1 MVAILAPGLAF
12 AAGDA
17 TAGKAVYDKACKSCH
32 GADGT
37 PNAGIAKSL
46 KVEMKHLGS
55 ADVQASSDDA
65 LKKAITDGQGKM
77 KPVKSVSG
85 KAADDVVA
93 YHADV
98 EEVTRKTSA
107 NWVSVRRKERCR
119 SCRSFDPLHLWW
131 Q

>member
-1 MVAILAPGLAF
+1 MKRPLWMVAVLVPGLAF

-17 TAGKAVYDKACKSCH
+17 AAGKAVYDKACRSCH

-37 PNAGIAKSL
+37 PNAAIAKSM

-55 ADVQASSDDA
+55 PEVQASSDDA

-77 KPVKSVSG
+77 KPVKSVSA

-93 YHADV
+93 YMR
-98 EEVTRKTSA
+98 TLK
-107 NWVSVRRKERCR
+107 K
-119 SCRSFDPLHLWW
+119 
-131 Q
+131 

>member
-1 MVAILAPGLAF
+1 MKRSVLMVTVATLTAGLALG
-12 AAGDA
+12 AGDA

-37 PNAGIAKSL
+37 PNAGMAKSL

-55 ADVQASSDDA
+55 PEVQASSDEA
-65 LKKAITDGQGKM
+65 LKKAITEGQGKM

-93 YHADV
+93 YMR
-98 EEVTRKTSA
+98 TLK
-107 NWVSVRRKERCR
+107 K
-119 SCRSFDPLHLWW
+119 
-131 Q
+131 